1 MRSLLDK
8 LARRFP
14 GGPQGNRRL
23 TALLGAV
30 LLVMLLAEYA
40 TLLLGLERTLPIH
53 IAIGVA
59 LIPVVALKLASTGW
73 RMIRY
78 YTHAPR
84 YRKEGPPRPLLRGLA
99 PVVVGATFAVLG
111 SGVGLVLA
119 GPHAGFF
126 GAVHGASVALFTI
139 VVGVHGLAHLPK
151 LRRLAFAD
159 WVAGRRPHGHLLRR
173 GLVAFAVVSGGAF
186 AAAAL
191 QLAGPWLALHGHF
204 GG

>member
-1 MRSLLDK
+1 MRSLLDT

-30 LLVMLLAEYA
+30 LLVGLAAEYA
-40 TLLLGLERTLPIH
+40 TLLLGLERTLPFH

-78 YTHAPR
+78 YAHAPA
-84 YRKEGPPRPLLRGLA
+84 YRSEGPPRPFLRGLA
-99 PVVVGATFAVLG
+99 PVVVGATVAVLG
-111 SGVGLVLA
+111 SGVGLVVA

-126 GAVHGASVALFTI
+126 GTIHGASVALFTI
-139 VVGVHGLAHLPK
+139 VVGIHALAHLPK
-151 LRRLAFAD
+151 VRRFALAD
-159 WVAGRRPHGHLLRR
+159 WAAGRRTQGHVLRR
-173 GLVAFAVVSGGAF
+173 SIVAFAVVSGGAF
-186 AAAAL
+186 AFAAL
-191 QLAGPWLALHGHF
+191 LAAGPWLQPSM
-204 GG
+204 